1 MPRPDKLGT
10 MIGRKESEKRRQVVG
25 EQLRTLADDLER
37 LWKAATRDPAA
48 ERRKQR
54 AWILLSGALGA
65 ASTMASRKVMSKVWP
80 ILTGEPVPS
89 VAPPSSPPASPE
101 PEPERERQEVR

>member
-1 MPRPDKLGT
+1 

-25 EQLRTLADDLER
+25 EQLRTLADDLEQ

-48 ERRKQR
+48 EKRKQR

-65 ASTMASRKVMSKVWP
+65 ASTMASRKVMTKVWP

-89 VAPPSSPPASPE
+89 VAPPSSPPASSEPEPKPE
-101 PEPERERQEVR
+101 PEHQQVR